1 MGTLN
6 RIFKNRIA
14 IRIEK
19 DTMQYW
25 SMGHQ
30 WSLLAD
36 IYIYI
41 YLSKLQDNLPS
52 ELACIADLGSSLMV
66 GAISHEVV

>member
-25 SMGHQ
+25 GMGHQ

-41 YLSKLQDNLPS
+41 YSNLRETTGKPT
-52 ELACIADLGSSLMV
+52 E
-66 GAISHEVV
+66 